1 MRSPR
6 SRTRWTGRRRSA
18 WVPDLAVESDDSD
31 PLGRIE
37 EIERAL
43 LGSKRTFNRKEVADK
58 AGMPIDVAEELWQ
71 QLGFPR
77 TGDDDVAFT
86 KEDLKALQRTNEL
99 ISLGILTPDSQAAL
113 VRTWGRSF
121 ARLAEWQVNLLA
133 ELAIEGEDP
142 QARLTELM
150 DAVLPRVEK
159 LQTYIWRRHL
169 EGAASR
175 LLSQVAEEGTG
186 TTSTMAVGFVDIV
199 GYTGQSKTLTD
210 SELVEWVEYFE
221 NEMTRTVVDLGGRVI
236 KTIGDE
242 VLFVADDPVS
252 AAEVALIVTERGEDE
267 DDKFPRVR
275 AGLAYG
281 EVVSRLGD
289 VYGPQVNI
297 ASRLTSVARPGS
309 VLVDRGAYD
318 ELSGPIAEDSVETTE
333 LPTADESLGLS
344 KILDRAAEELAQ
356 ISPYTQAGD
365 YRFRRLPRK
374 SVKGY
379 SRLEPWL
386 LRRSKSAQGK
396 TG

>member
-1 MRSPR
+1 MAED
-6 SRTRWTGRRRSA
+6 TG
-18 WVPDLAVESDDSD
+18 ETD

-37 EIERAL
+37 EVERAL
-43 LGSKRTFNRKEVADK
+43 LGSKRVFTRKEVADR
-58 AGMPIDVAEELWQ
+58 AGVPIDVAEELWQ

-99 ISLGILTPDSQAAL
+99 ISLGILTPESQAAL

-133 ELAIEGEDP
+133 EIAIEDDTP
-142 QARLTELM
+142 QKTLSELM

-159 LQTYIWRRHL
+159 LQNYVWRRHL
-169 EGAASR
+169 AGAANR
-175 LLSQVAEEGTG
+175 LLDHAADGAPG

-210 SELVEWVEYFE
+210 GELVHWVEYFE

-242 VLFVADDPVS
+242 VLFVTDDPVS
-252 AAEVALIVTERGEDE
+252 AAEVALIVTERGEDA
-267 DDKFPRVR
+267 DDEFPRVR
-275 AGLAYG
+275 AGIAYG
-281 EVVSRLGD
+281 DVVSRLGD
-289 VYGPQVNI
+289 VYGPIVNI
-297 ASRLTSVARPGS
+297 AARLTSVARPGS
-309 VLVDRGAYD
+309 VLVDRGAY
-318 ELSGPIAEDSVETTE
+318 ETLSGPIAEDAVDTTE
-333 LPTADESLGLS
+333 LPAPGEGPSLT
-344 KILDRAAEELAQ
+344 KILDRAADELAQ
-356 ISPYTQAGD
+356 FSPYTQAGD

-374 SVKGY
+374 AVKGY

-386 LRRSKSAQGK
+386 LRRSKEARSKEAKGK
-396 TG
+396 HD

>member
-1 MRSPR
+1 LAED
-6 SRTRWTGRRRSA
+6 TGDA
-18 WVPDLAVESDDSD
+18 D

-37 EIERAL
+37 EVERAL
-43 LGSKRTFNRKEVADK
+43 LGSKRVFTRKEVADR
-58 AGMPIDVAEELWQ
+58 AGVPLDVAEELWQ

-133 ELAIEGEDP
+133 EIAIEDDTP
-142 QARLTELM
+142 QETLSELM

-159 LQTYIWRRHL
+159 LQSYVWRRHL

-175 LLSQVAEEGTG
+175 LLDHAADEAPG

-210 SELVEWVEYFE
+210 SELVHWVEYFE

-242 VLFVADDPVS
+242 VLFVTDDPVS
-252 AAEVALIVTERGEDE
+252 AAEVALIVTERGEDA
-267 DDKFPRVR
+267 DDEFPRVR
-275 AGLAYG
+275 AGIAYG
-281 EVVSRLGD
+281 DVVSRLGD
-289 VYGPQVNI
+289 VYGPIVNI
-297 ASRLTSVARPGS
+297 AARLTSVARPGS
-309 VLVDRGAYD
+309 VLVDRGAY
-318 ELSGPIAEDSVETTE
+318 EILSGPIAEDAVDTTE
-333 LPTADESLGLS
+333 LPAPGEGPSLS
-344 KILDRAAEELAQ
+344 KILDRAADELAQ
-356 ISPYTQAGD
+356 FSPYTQAGD

-386 LRRSKSAQGK
+386 LRRSKEARSKEAKGK
-396 TG
+396 HD

>member
-1 MRSPR
+1 
-6 SRTRWTGRRRSA
+6 RWTGQRRSA
-18 WVPDLAVESDDSD
+18 WVPDLAGDTEDSD

-58 AGMPIDVAEELWQ
+58 AGVPIDVAEELWQ
-71 QLGFPR
+71 QLGFPHAS
-77 TGDDDVAFT
+77 DDDVAFT

-99 ISLGILTPDSQAAL
+99 ISLGILTPESQAAL

-121 ARLAEWQVNLLA
+121 ARLAEWQVSLLA
-133 ELAIEGEDP
+133 ELAIEDEDP
-142 QARLTELM
+142 QGRLSELM
-150 DAVLPRVEK
+150 DVVLPRVQK

-169 EGAASR
+169 ESAASR
-175 LLSQVAEEGTG
+175 LLSQFAVEGPG

-199 GYTGQSKTLTD
+199 GYTGQSKTLSD
-210 SELVEWVEYFE
+210 AELVEWVEYFE
-221 NEMTRTVVDLGGRVI
+221 NEMTRTVVDLDGRVI

-252 AAEVALIVTERGEDE
+252 AAEVALIVTERGEDH
-267 DDKFPRVR
+267 DDEFPRVR
-275 AGLAYG
+275 AGIAYG
-281 EVVSRLGD
+281 DVVSRLGD
-289 VYGPQVNI
+289 VYGPKVNI
-297 ASRLTSVARPGS
+297 AARLTSVARPGS
-309 VLVDRGAYD
+309 VLVDRGAYE

-333 LPTADESLGLS
+333 LPTADESVRLS
-344 KILDRAAEELAQ
+344 KILDRAADELAQ

-386 LRRSKSAQGK
+386 LRRSKGAQGK
-396 TG
+396 SG

>member
-1 MRSPR
+1 MAED
-6 SRTRWTGRRRSA
+6 TGDA
-18 WVPDLAVESDDSD
+18 D

-37 EIERAL
+37 EVERAL
-43 LGSKRTFNRKEVADK
+43 LGSKRVFTRKEVADR
-58 AGMPIDVAEELWQ
+58 AGVPIDVAEELWQ

-99 ISLGILTPDSQAAL
+99 ISLGILTPESQAAL

-133 ELAIEGEDP
+133 EIAIGDDTP
-142 QARLTELM
+142 QETLSELM

-159 LQTYIWRRHL
+159 LQSYVWRRHL

-175 LLSQVAEEGTG
+175 LLDHAADGAPG

-199 GYTGQSKTLTD
+199 GYTGHSKTLTD
-210 SELVEWVEYFE
+210 SELVHWVEYFE

-242 VLFVADDPVS
+242 VLFVTDDPVS
-252 AAEVALIVTERGEDE
+252 AAEVALIVTERGEDP
-267 DDKFPRVR
+267 DDEFPRVR
-275 AGLAYG
+275 AGIAYG
-281 EVVSRLGD
+281 DVVSRLGD
-289 VYGPQVNI
+289 VYGPNVNI
-297 ASRLTSVARPGS
+297 AARLTSVARPGS
-309 VLVDRGAYD
+309 VLVDRGAY
-318 ELSGPIAEDSVETTE
+318 EILSGPIAEDSVDTTE
-333 LPTADESLGLS
+333 LPAPGEGPSLS
-344 KILDRAAEELAQ
+344 KILDRAADELAQ
-356 ISPYTQAGD
+356 FSPYTQAGD

-386 LRRSKSAQGK
+386 LRRSKEARSKEAKGNHD
-396 TG
+396 

>member
-1 MRSPR
+1 MAED
-6 SRTRWTGRRRSA
+6 TGDA
-18 WVPDLAVESDDSD
+18 D

-37 EIERAL
+37 EVERAL
-43 LGSKRTFNRKEVADK
+43 LGSKRVFTRKEVADR
-58 AGMPIDVAEELWQ
+58 AGVPIDVAEELWQ

-99 ISLGILTPDSQAAL
+99 ISLGILTPESQAAL

-133 ELAIEGEDP
+133 GIALEDDTP
-142 QARLTELM
+142 QQTLSELM

-159 LQTYIWRRHL
+159 LQSYVWRRHL

-175 LLSQVAEEGTG
+175 LLDHAADGAPG

-199 GYTGQSKTLTD
+199 GYTGHSKTLTD
-210 SELVEWVEYFE
+210 SELVHWVEYFE

-242 VLFVADDPVS
+242 VLFVTDDPVS
-252 AAEVALIVTERGEDE
+252 AAEVALIVTERGEDA
-267 DDKFPRVR
+267 DDEFPRVR
-275 AGLAYG
+275 AGIAYG
-281 EVVSRLGD
+281 DVVSRLGD
-289 VYGPQVNI
+289 VYGPNVNI
-297 ASRLTSVARPGS
+297 AARLTSVARPGS
-309 VLVDRGAYD
+309 VLVDRGAY
-318 ELSGPIAEDSVETTE
+318 EILSGPIAEDSVDTTE
-333 LPTADESLGLS
+333 LPAPGEGPSLS
-344 KILDRAAEELAQ
+344 KILDRAADELAQ
-356 ISPYTQAGD
+356 FSPYTQAGD

-374 SVKGY
+374 AVKGY

-386 LRRSKSAQGK
+386 LRRSKEARSKEAKGNHD
-396 TG
+396 

>member
-1 MRSPR
+1 MAGE
-6 SRTRWTGRRRSA
+6 T
-18 WVPDLAVESDDSD
+18 DESD

-37 EIERAL
+37 EVERAL
-43 LGSKRTFNRKEVADK
+43 LGSKRAFTRKEVADR
-58 AGMPIDVAEELWQ
+58 AGVPIEVAEEMWQ
-71 QLGFPR
+71 QLGFPHAA
-77 TGDDDVAFT
+77 DDDVAFT

-99 ISLGILTPDSQAAL
+99 ISLGILTPESQAAL

-121 ARLAEWQVNLLA
+121 ARLAEWQVSLLA
-133 ELAIEGEDP
+133 ELAIEDEDP
-142 QARLTELM
+142 QVRLTELM
-150 DAVLPRVEK
+150 DVVLPRVQK

-169 EGAASR
+169 ESAASR
-175 LLSQVAEEGTG
+175 LLSQFAHEGPG

-199 GYTGQSKTLTD
+199 GYTGQSKTLSD
-210 SELVEWVEYFE
+210 AELVEWVEYFE

-252 AAEVALIVTERGEDE
+252 AAEVALIVTERGEDQ
-267 DDKFPRVR
+267 DDEFPRVR
-275 AGLAYG
+275 AGIAYG
-281 EVVSRLGD
+281 DVVSRLGD

-297 ASRLTSVARPGS
+297 AARLTSVARPGS
-309 VLVDRGAYD
+309 VLVDRGAYE

-333 LPTADESLGLS
+333 LPTADESLRLS
-344 KILDRAAEELAQ
+344 KILDRAADELAQ

-386 LRRSKSAQGK
+386 LRRSKGAQGK
-396 TG
+396 IG

>member
-1 MRSPR
+1 LAED
-6 SRTRWTGRRRSA
+6 TGDA
-18 WVPDLAVESDDSD
+18 D

-37 EIERAL
+37 EVERAL
-43 LGSKRTFNRKEVADK
+43 LGSKRVFTRKEVADR
-58 AGMPIDVAEELWQ
+58 AGVPIDVAEELWQ

-99 ISLGILTPDSQAAL
+99 ISLGILTPESQAAL

-133 ELAIEGEDP
+133 EIAIEDDTP
-142 QARLTELM
+142 QETLSELM

-159 LQTYIWRRHL
+159 LQSYVWRRHL
-169 EGAASR
+169 VGAASR
-175 LLSQVAEEGTG
+175 LLDHAADGAPG

-199 GYTGQSKTLTD
+199 GYTGQSKTLND
-210 SELVEWVEYFE
+210 SELVHWVEYFE

-242 VLFVADDPVS
+242 VLFVTDDPVS
-252 AAEVALIVTERGEDE
+252 AAEVALIVTERGEDA
-267 DDKFPRVR
+267 DDEFPRVR

-281 EVVSRLGD
+281 DVVSRLGD
-289 VYGPQVNI
+289 VYGPIVNI
-297 ASRLTSVARPGS
+297 AARLTSVARPGS
-309 VLVDRGAYD
+309 VLVDRGAY
-318 ELSGPIAEDSVETTE
+318 EILSGPIAEDAVDTTE
-333 LPTADESLGLS
+333 LPAAGEGPSLA
-344 KILDRAAEELAQ
+344 KILDRAADELAQ
-356 ISPYTQAGD
+356 FSPYTQAGD

-386 LRRSKSAQGK
+386 LRRSKEARSKEAKGK
-396 TG
+396 QD

>member
-1 MRSPR
+1 MAED
-6 SRTRWTGRRRSA
+6 TGDA
-18 WVPDLAVESDDSD
+18 D

-37 EIERAL
+37 EVERAL
-43 LGSKRTFNRKEVADK
+43 LGSKRVFTRKEVAER
-58 AGMPIDVAEELWQ
+58 AGVPLDVAEELWQ

-99 ISLGILTPDSQAAL
+99 ISLGILTPESQAAL

-133 ELAIEGEDP
+133 EIAIGDDTP
-142 QARLTELM
+142 QETLSELM

-159 LQTYIWRRHL
+159 LQSYVWRRHL

-175 LLSQVAEEGTG
+175 LLDHAADEAPGA
-186 TTSTMAVGFVDIV
+186 TSTMAVGFVDIV

-210 SELVEWVEYFE
+210 SELVHWVEYFE

-242 VLFVADDPVS
+242 VLFVTDDPVS
-252 AAEVALIVTERGEDE
+252 AAEVALIVTERGEDA
-267 DDKFPRVR
+267 DDEFPRVR
-275 AGLAYG
+275 AGIAYG
-281 EVVSRLGD
+281 DVVSRLGD
-289 VYGPQVNI
+289 VYGPNVNI
-297 ASRLTSVARPGS
+297 AARLTSVARPGS
-309 VLVDRGAYD
+309 VLVDRGAY
-318 ELSGPIAEDSVETTE
+318 EILSGPIAEDSVDTTE
-333 LPTADESLGLS
+333 LPAPGEGPSLS
-344 KILDRAAEELAQ
+344 KILDRAADELAQ
-356 ISPYTQAGD
+356 FSPYTQAGD

-386 LRRSKSAQGK
+386 LRRSKEARSKEAKGK
-396 TG
+396 HD

>member
-1 MRSPR
+1 
-6 SRTRWTGRRRSA
+6 
-18 WVPDLAVESDDSD
+18 LADDAGD
-31 PLGRIE
+31 TAPLGPIE
-37 EIERAL
+37 EIERSL
-43 LGSKRTFNRKEVADK
+43 LGAKRAFTRQQVADK
-58 AGMPIDVAEELWQ
+58 AGVPIEVAEELWQ
-71 QLGFPR
+71 QLGFPHAA
-77 TGDDDVAFT
+77 DDDVAFT
-86 KEDLKALQRTNEL
+86 KEDLKALERTREL
-99 ISLGILTPDSQAAL
+99 IDLGILTPDSQAAL

-159 LQTYIWRRHL
+159 LQAYIWRRHL

-175 LLSQVAEEGTG
+175 LLAQVGDEGTG

-199 GYTGQSKTLTD
+199 GYTGQSKTMSD
-210 SELVEWVEYFE
+210 SDLVDWVEYFE

-242 VLFVADDPVS
+242 VLFVTDDPVA
-252 AAEVALIVTERGEDE
+252 AAEVSLIVTERGEDDE
-267 DDKFPRVR
+267 DRFPRVR
-275 AGLAYG
+275 AGIAYG

-297 ASRLTSVARPGS
+297 AARLTSVARPGS
-309 VLVDRGAYD
+309 VLIDRGAY
-318 ELSGPIAEDSVETTE
+318 EMLSGPIAEDSVETDE
-333 LPTADESLGLS
+333 LPAADEALRLS
-344 KILDRAAEELAQ
+344 KILDRAADELAQ

-386 LRRSKSAQGK
+386 LRRSKDARRK

>member
-1 MRSPR
+1 MAED
-6 SRTRWTGRRRSA
+6 TGDA
-18 WVPDLAVESDDSD
+18 D

-37 EIERAL
+37 EVERAL
-43 LGSKRTFNRKEVADK
+43 LGSKRVFTRKEVADR
-58 AGMPIDVAEELWQ
+58 AGVPIDVAEELWQ

-99 ISLGILTPDSQAAL
+99 ISLGILTPESQAAL

-133 ELAIEGEDP
+133 EIAIGDDTP
-142 QARLTELM
+142 QETLSELM

-159 LQTYIWRRHL
+159 LQSYVWRRHL

-175 LLSQVAEEGTG
+175 LLDHAADGAPG

-199 GYTGQSKTLTD
+199 GYTGHSKTLTD
-210 SELVEWVEYFE
+210 SELVHWVEYFE

-242 VLFVADDPVS
+242 VLFVTDDPVS
-252 AAEVALIVTERGEDE
+252 AAEVALIVTERGEDAHDE
-267 DDKFPRVR
+267 FPRVR
-275 AGLAYG
+275 AGIAYG
-281 EVVSRLGD
+281 DVVSRLGD
-289 VYGPQVNI
+289 VYGPNVNI
-297 ASRLTSVARPGS
+297 AARLTSVARPGS
-309 VLVDRGAYD
+309 VLVDRGAY
-318 ELSGPIAEDSVETTE
+318 EILSGPIAEDSVDTTE
-333 LPTADESLGLS
+333 LPAPGEGPSLS
-344 KILDRAAEELAQ
+344 KILDRAADELAQ
-356 ISPYTQAGD
+356 FSPYTQAGD

-386 LRRSKSAQGK
+386 LRRSKEARSKEAKGNHD
-396 TG
+396 

>member
-1 MRSPR
+1 MAED
-6 SRTRWTGRRRSA
+6 TG
-18 WVPDLAVESDDSD
+18 ETD

-37 EIERAL
+37 EVERAL
-43 LGSKRTFNRKEVADK
+43 LGSKRVFTRKEVADR
-58 AGMPIDVAEELWQ
+58 AGVPIDVAEELWQ

-99 ISLGILTPDSQAAL
+99 ISLGILTPESQAAL

-133 ELAIEGEDP
+133 EIAIEDDTP
-142 QARLTELM
+142 QKTLSELM

-159 LQTYIWRRHL
+159 LQNYVWRRHL
-169 EGAASR
+169 AGAANR
-175 LLSQVAEEGTG
+175 LLDHAADGAPG

-210 SELVEWVEYFE
+210 GELVHWVEYFE

-242 VLFVADDPVS
+242 VLFATDDPVS
-252 AAEVALIVTERGEDE
+252 AAEVALIVTERGEDA
-267 DDKFPRVR
+267 DDEFPRVR
-275 AGLAYG
+275 AGIAYG
-281 EVVSRLGD
+281 DVVSRLGD
-289 VYGPQVNI
+289 VYGPIVNI
-297 ASRLTSVARPGS
+297 AARLTSVARPGS
-309 VLVDRGAYD
+309 VLVDRGAY
-318 ELSGPIAEDSVETTE
+318 EILSGPIAEDSVDTTE
-333 LPTADESLGLS
+333 LPAGGEGPSLA
-344 KILDRAAEELAQ
+344 KILDRAADELAQ
-356 ISPYTQAGD
+356 FSPYTQAGD

-386 LRRSKSAQGK
+386 LRRSKEARSKEAQGK
-396 TG
+396 ND